1 MGSLARA
8 IGSVGPEVPNLRQGS
23 LDLDLGDVDPV
34 PVGLFLLSSPVIS
47 AAMEV
52 EKSLGKMGE
61 GREGRRCG
69 GRLVERHRRPR
80 PPLVGEQQRRP
91 R

>member
-1 MGSLARA
+1 MGSPARA
-8 IGSVGPEVPNLRQGS
+8 IATVGPKAPDPGQGS
-23 LDLDLGDVDPV
+23 LDLDPGDADPM
-34 PVGLFLLSSPVIS
+34 PVSLFLLSSPVIS

-61 GREGRRCG
+61 GGEGRRCG

-80 PPLVGEQQRRP
+80 SPLVIEQQR
-91 R
+91 